1 MSSRGPVWDSRPGR
15 GLSVGQ
21 PSGRDIFRTVATAPC
36 RLRLTVAKRS
46 PASKPE
52 AMSAGSSGVGHVLSS
67 DGHFGHPG
75 LRSLR
80 VRCAL
85 PSLASL
91 AFTARSRTRAT
102 PSPSLPPGA
111 RGGRSPRRVPCPRR
125 TSKNIRQL
133 ETTIPQRPRT
143 RSPGGATGGRRAA
156 LVAGGMDAPATLKPA
171 ASLGPLVADRH
182 RGRSATCRCGGR
194 DARWRGLRGP
204 AVSPAEAWLG

>member
-1 MSSRGPVWDSRPGR
+1 MRCPAANEQQPLRTMSSRGPVWDSRPGR

-102 PSPSLPPGA
+102 PSPPLPPGA

-133 ETTIPQRPRT
+133 ETTIPQR
-143 RSPGGATGGRRAA
+143 ATNTVARRCDRRPAGRPSCRGHGCPCNAQA
-156 LVAGGMDAPATLKPA
+156 RGHGCPCHLK
-171 ASLGPLVADRH
+171 ASR
-182 RGRSATCRCGGR
+182 
-194 DARWRGLRGP
+194 
-204 AVSPAEAWLG
+204 